1 MEKHIFLAI
10 GASVA
15 VVGLLITAAGL
26 IFKSGKWKG
35 EVDSDRKAF
44 KEFMDKIEQKIEEVL
59 ERLPSRRVVTPA
71 SPLQLTDFGKE
82 IAEEIEAEKWAEGIV
97 TRLTKEVKG
106 KGPYDIQQY
115 CFEYVG
121 TFEFDEIKDE
131 DLRGCAYM
139 RGIEL
144 DDVKRVLPVV
154 LRDRLLSS

>member
-1 MEKHIFLAI
+1 MEKYIFLAV
-10 GASVA
+10 GAAVA

-44 KEFMDKIEQKIEEVL
+44 KEFMNEIEKKIEDVL
-59 ERLPSRRVVTPA
+59 ERLPPRKVVTQA

-82 IAEEIEAEKWAEGIV
+82 IAEEIEAEKWAEEIV
-97 TRLTKEVKG
+97 MHLTKEVKG
-106 KGPYDIQQY
+106 KSPYNIQQY
-115 CFEYVG
+115 CFEYVRN
-121 TFEFDEIKDE
+121 FEFDEVKDE

-144 DDVKRVLPVV
+144 DDVKRVLAVV
-154 LRDRLLSS
+154 LRNRLLSP